1 MVAERGMR
9 PARRHNIVVG
19 LEIEWLIGEKR
30 KEREA
35 V

>member
-1 MVAERGMR
+1 MAAERGMR

-19 LEIEWLIGEKR
+19 LEIELVGEKR